1 MSTNTP
7 NGRLIATPAHIEDTI
22 MKVLPKSV
30 ADWLRYEAPS
40 NYDVVELFKAQRAGM
55 SEERMLEELKGDA
68 RVSTMRAYGDMHP
81 QLPTAQH
88 EFAMGRNPYA
98 NAMPEAA

>member
-7 NGRLIATPAHIEDTI
+7 NGRYTSTPVHIEDQI

-68 RVSTMRAYGDMHP
+68 RVSTMRAYGDLHP
-81 QLPTAQH
+81 QLPYAQQ
-88 EFAMGRNPYA
+88 EFSKGRNPY
-98 NAMPEAA
+98 EIQSRQAA

>member
-1 MSTNTP
+1 MNSNTC
-7 NGRLIATPAHIEDTI
+7 GRIVKTSVEIEDQI

-55 SEERMLEELKGDA
+55 SEERMLEELKGHA

-81 QLPTAQH
+81 QLPTARH
-88 EFAMGRNPYA
+88 EFEMGRNPYSKTLA
-98 NAMPEAA
+98 KAA